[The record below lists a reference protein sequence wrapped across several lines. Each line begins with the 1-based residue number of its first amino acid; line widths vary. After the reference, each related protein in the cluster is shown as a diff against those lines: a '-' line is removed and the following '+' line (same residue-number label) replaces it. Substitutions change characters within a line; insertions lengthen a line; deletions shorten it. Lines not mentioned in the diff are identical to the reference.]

1 MIGDAE
7 LPKLMKLFYLLVES
21 QNGEKILSGSEWKN
35 DAQVLS
41 VKFFRHVATAQQIS
55 AGMSFEFDVGQA
67 FSHIDHSSVA
77 IVVRAAIES
86 YLAFNYVFLN
96 DDENLSIYRH
106 KLWCLA
112 GLTDRSKLSATT
124 PESKYVHAREAEFIK
139 KLYNEIALDPHY
151 QKSNRE
157 EKKEIQRGNWKPKGG
172 WHAIINKTDI
182 HQKYFSN
189 VYNHLSGHSHASFI
203 SALQIRDAR
212 NIEQQEMLAG
222 GVRQI
227 LCMVIS
233 HFLYSYVKLF
243 PGAKTIMDT
252 NPELTE
258 AADRWYIL
266 KEEVAAFYGPVQ

>member
-7 LPKLMKLFYLLVES
+7 LPKLMRLFFLLIES
-21 QNGEKILSGSEWKN
+21 KNGEQILPGSEWKN

-55 AGMSFEFDVGQA
+55 AGMSFEFGVGQA

-86 YLAFNYVFLN
+86 YLAFNYIFVN
-96 DDENLSIYRH
+96 EDESLSIYRH

-124 PESKYVHAREAEFIK
+124 PESKYVHSREAESIK
-139 KLYNEIALDPHY
+139 EIYYDIAINPHY

-172 WHAIINKTDI
+172 WHAITNKTDI
-182 HQKYFSN
+182 HQQYFSDI
-189 VYNHLSGHSHASFI
+189 YNHLSGHSHASFI
-203 SALQIRDAR
+203 SVLQIRDAR

-222 GVRQI
+222 GTRQI
-227 LCMVIS
+227 LCMMIS

-243 PGAKTIMDT
+243 PDAKAVMAL
-252 NPELTE
+252 NPELNE
-258 AADRWYIL
+258 IADKWYIL
-266 KEEVAAFYGPVQ
+266 KEDVAAFYGPIY